1 MLCDDDELGNPSL
14 EVIQFGDR
22 TINYGS
28 LMSIADCGRK
38 GVLCLSDLP
47 HLGLFSVG
55 CLSCTALVGIKL
67 NSTFRLLL
75 LMNRHS
81 PTCDLLFQ
89 GGIILCY
96 WSYSIQKYFQL
107 VVFINRLHRSGG

>member
-1 MLCDDDELGNPSL
+1 MCDDDELGNPSL

-22 TINYGS
+22 TINYGTLTS
-28 LMSIADCGRK
+28 ANSGGK

-47 HLGLFSVG
+47 QLGLFSVG

-89 GGIILCY
+89 GRILLWY
-96 WSYSIQKYFQL
+96 WSYSI
-107 VVFINRLHRSGG
+107 H

>member
-14 EVIQFGDR
+14 EVIQFGNR

-28 LMSIADCGRK
+28 LLALADCGRK

-47 HLGLFSVG
+47 QLGLFSVG
-55 CLSCTALVGIKL
+55 YNSCVALCSIRMK
-67 NSTFRLLL
+67 SAFRLLL
-75 LMNRHS
+75 LMNRYS

-89 GGIILCY
+89 GRILLWY
-96 WSYSIQKYFQL
+96 WSYSI
-107 VVFINRLHRSGG
+107 H

>member
-14 EVIQFGDR
+14 EVIQFGDG

-28 LMSIADCGRK
+28 FLSIADCGRM

-47 HLGLFSVG
+47 QLGLFRVG
-55 CLSCTALVGIKL
+55 CRSCAALVGIKL
-67 NSTFRLLL
+67 KSAFRLLL

-81 PTCDLLFQ
+81 PTCGLLFQ
-89 GGIILCY
+89 GGVISCF
-96 WSYSIQKYFQL
+96 WSY
-107 VVFINRLHRSGG
+107 